1 MPHKTLTRAEVAKN
15 NTEDSLWF
23 IIDSKVYDASD
34 FKDAHPGGEA
44 VLKQGEAY
52 SYAYL
57 AFLVWKTRHLENVG
71 GTLKVELEN
80 VLIGDITCILNNSM
94 STSILSPSVRIS
106 NSLCSCRNRCHRSI
120 LQLAPARSPP
130 EICIPLHRTA

>member
-57 AFLVWKTRHLENVG
+57 AFFVWKTRHPENFG
-71 GTLKVELEN
+71 GTLKVW
-80 VLIGDITCILNNSM
+80 IGIRADRRYYLHPKQFDVYK
-94 STSILSPSVRIS
+94 LFIS
-106 NSLCSCRNRCHRSI
+106 LRSDF
-120 LQLAPARSPP
+120 
-130 EICIPLHRTA
+130 